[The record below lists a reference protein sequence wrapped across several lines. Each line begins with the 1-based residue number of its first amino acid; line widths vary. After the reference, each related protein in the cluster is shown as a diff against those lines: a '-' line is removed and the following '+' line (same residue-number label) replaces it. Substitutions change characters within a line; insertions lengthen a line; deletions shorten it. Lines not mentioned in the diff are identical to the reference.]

1 MNNNILYSQ
10 DGNAGGFQP
19 PPPPPPPPSGYMPP
33 PPPPPASAGYGGS
46 QYTPQDKASS
56 AAIWALI
63 LGIASWF
70 ICGIISS
77 IPAWIIGKKEMNAI
91 DAGRSS
97 QAGRSMA
104 QVGMWLGIV
113 NVILHIIAVLGFLV
127 YLIFIFLILS
137 STN

>member
-19 PPPPPPPPSGYMPP
+19 PSAYMPP
-33 PPPPPASAGYGGS
+33 PPPPPPNYGGQMNNQS
-46 QYTPQDKASS
+46 GKASS
-56 AAIWALI
+56 AAIWALV

-70 ICGIISS
+70 LCGLFAA

-91 DAGRSS
+91 DAGQSP

-113 NVILHIIAVLGFLV
+113 QVILGVLAIIGVLV
-127 YLIFIFLILS
+127 YFIVVLLILS
-137 STN
+137 N

>member
-63 LGIASWF
+63 LGIASWVA
-70 ICGIISS
+70 CGFLAAV
-77 IPAWIIGKKEMNAI
+77 PAWIIGKKELNAI
-91 DAGRSS
+91 TEGRSS
-97 QAGRSMA
+97 IAGKTMA
-104 QVGMWLGIV
+104 QVGMWLGIIQ
-113 NVILHIIAVLGFLV
+113 VILGVLA
-127 YLIFIFLILS
+127 IFVILAIVVIGMLS
-137 STN
+137 AN